1 MSWENVAGISKF
13 QIWAESSSSSEGDEA
28 FLFVNGNHQ
37 VQITVGLSLSLWDTA
52 TAGPTQEEVKSAL
65 TLVNNNDGGSLNHLV
80 TGSKGNYVS
89 VYDPSHVD
97 ATRVTET
104 DFQYEINYY
113 LSSNTTINPNIA
125 SEEVSVKIT
134 YTNSDGT
141 FITDMSQQGEG
152 SVKDYVKV
160 TCHTEK
166 KYGLSGSNKTEI
178 ILSEDTNS
186 PEHTFKQS
194 CDYKTDDATLWLYR
208 LVINDSYFKIV
219 DVNYGENQKTY
230 QNIQTL
236 AYGYDQSSA
245 AMWMYTT
252 SVFCPT
258 FLYGVGEKNISDTY
272 QYNVGNIDS
281 IYVQYKCTQHNNEI
295 ILLAAEI
302 DINRHDAITGHSDS
316 KGGLN
321 LHDQFGNKIKVA
333 FNYDYIGDHK
343 LVPHLDTIN

>member
-13 QIWAESSSSSEGDEA
+13 QIWAEPSSSSEGDET

-37 VQITVGLSLSLWDTA
+37 VQITVGLSLALWDTA
-52 TAGPTQEEVKSAL
+52 ATGPTLEEVKSAL

-89 VYDPSHVD
+89 IYDPSHVN
-97 ATRVTET
+97 ATQVAET
-104 DFQYEINYY
+104 DFQYEVNYY
-113 LSSNTTINPNIA
+113 LSSNTTINANIV
-125 SEEVSVKIT
+125 SEEVSVKIA

-141 FITDMSQQGEG
+141 FITDMSQQGEY

-160 TCHTEK
+160 TCYAEK

-178 ILSEDTNS
+178 ILSEDDNS
-186 PEHTFKQS
+186 PEHSFHQS
-194 CDYKTDDATLWLYR
+194 SDYKTDDSSLWLYR
-208 LVINDSYFKIV
+208 LVISDSYFKIV
-219 DVNYGENQKTY
+219 DINYGENQKIY
-230 QNIQTL
+230 GNIQTL

-245 AMWMYTT
+245 AMWMYTA

-258 FLYGVGEKNISDTY
+258 LLYGVGQKNISDTY
-272 QYNVGNIDS
+272 QYSVGSVDT
-281 IYVQYKCTQHNNEI
+281 IYVQYECVQHNNEI

-302 DINRHDAITGHSDS
+302 DIKRSDSITGHSSS

-321 LHDQFGNKIKVA
+321 FHDQFGNEIKVT
-333 FNYDYIGDHK
+333 FNYDYVDDHK
-343 LVPHLDTIN
+343 LIPHLDAIN